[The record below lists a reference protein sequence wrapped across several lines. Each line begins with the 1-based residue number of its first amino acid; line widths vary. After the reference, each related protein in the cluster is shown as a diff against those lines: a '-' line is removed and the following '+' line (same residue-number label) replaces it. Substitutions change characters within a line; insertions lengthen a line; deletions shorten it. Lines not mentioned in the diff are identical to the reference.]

1 MTRGMGRYVRGAVI
15 SGRRAVGIFPDCFP
29 LVYSAAMA
37 VLTII
42 FVSVAAVLSGAVLF
56 WRWSSRRVGMPQR
69 ATYEALHTASQAVSV
84 LREGLTPAT
93 AVKAAPS
100 LRQLLGTP
108 VVALADRGGLL
119 ACHGAAHGV
128 SRGPT
133 RGASRGALRG
143 GDLHAE
149 ALARHMH
156 GVLTSGRAQ
165 LLSAQDLG
173 CAHGSDC
180 PMRSGVAVP
189 VAVDG
194 AVIGVLAALGPS
206 ADAGL
211 MRTAAEVARFVSTHL
226 ALAELDAS
234 RTRTVQAQLNFLRAQ
249 ISPHFIYNALTAI
262 ESFVRSDPER
272 ARDLLVGFAE
282 FIRWAFREHSQYAT
296 LAEELR
302 FVDTYLELERAR
314 FGDRLAVSLRVAP
327 EVLPVRVPS
336 LVLQP
341 LVENAI
347 RHGLEQFPGPAQLR
361 ISAVDGG
368 HEAIVTVEDQGVG
381 TDPARLADVLAG
393 RGDGQSVG
401 LRNVDERLRAT
412 FGDDHGLTIETAVG
426 AGTKVTMHLPKFFP
440 AVSAS

>member
-1 MTRGMGRYVRGAVI
+1 
-15 SGRRAVGIFPDCFP
+15 
-29 LVYSAAMA
+29 MA
-37 VLTII
+37 VLVILL
-42 FVSVAAVLSGAVLF
+42 VAGAAVLAGAVLF
-56 WRWSSRRVGMPQR
+56 WRWSSRRVDTPQR
-69 ATYEALHTASQAVSV
+69 ATYEALHTASEAVSV
-84 LREGLTPAT
+84 LREGLTPGA

-108 VVALADRGGLL
+108 TVAIADRDGML
-119 ACHGAAHGV
+119 ACHG
-128 SRGPT
+128 S
-133 RGASRGALRG
+133 
-143 GDLHAE
+143 DLHAD
-149 ALARHMH
+149 ALARHLH
-156 GVLTSGRAQ
+156 GVVTSGRAQ
-165 LLSAQDLG
+165 LLSASDLG
-173 CAHGSDC
+173 CAHGGDC
-180 PMRSGVAVP
+180 LMRTGVAVP

-194 AVIGVLAALGPS
+194 AVIGALAALGPS

-368 HEAIVTVEDQGVG
+368 HEAIVTVEDHGVG
-381 TDPARLADVLAG
+381 VDPAQLADVLAG
-393 RGDGQSVG
+393 RGGGQSVG
-401 LRNVDERLRAT
+401 LRNVDERLRTT
-412 FGDDHGLTIETAVG
+412 FGDDHGLTIETGVG
-426 AGTKVTMHLPKFFP
+426 AGTKVTMHLPKYFP
-440 AVSAS
+440 AVSAT

>member
-1 MTRGMGRYVRGAVI
+1 
-15 SGRRAVGIFPDCFP
+15 
-29 LVYSAAMA
+29 MA
-37 VLTII
+37 VLAIM
-42 FVSVAAVLSGAVLF
+42 FVTVAAVLCGAVLF
-56 WRWSSRRVGMPQR
+56 WWRGSRRVGTPQQR
-69 ATYEALHTASQAVSV
+69 ATYETLHTASQAVSV
-84 LREGLTPAT
+84 LREGLTPGT

-108 VVALADRGGLL
+108 TVAIADRAGLV
-119 ACHGAAHGV
+119 ACHG
-128 SRGPT
+128 SER
-133 RGASRGALRG
+133 
-143 GDLHAE
+143 HAE
-149 ALARHMH
+149 ALGRHLAD
-156 GVLTSGRAQ
+156 VVSTGRSQ
-165 LLSAQDLG
+165 LLSATDLG
-173 CAHGSDC
+173 CAHGGDC
-180 PMRSGVAVP
+180 PMRAGVAVP
-189 VAVDG
+189 VTVDG
-194 AVIGVLAALGPS
+194 TVVGALAALGPS
-206 ADAGL
+206 ADAAL

-262 ESFVRSDPER
+262 ESYVRSDPER

-347 RHGLEQFPGPAQLR
+347 RHGLEQLTGTARLQ
-361 ISAVDGG
+361 ISAEDGG
-368 HEAIVTVEDQGVG
+368 HEAIVTVEDHGVG
-381 TDPARLADVLAG
+381 VDPGQLADVLAG
-393 RGDGQSVG
+393 RSGGQSVG

-412 FGDDHGLTIETAVG
+412 FGNDHGLTIETGVG
-426 AGTKVTMHLPKFFP
+426 AGTKVTMRLPKFCP
-440 AVSAS
+440 AVSAQ

>member
-1 MTRGMGRYVRGAVI
+1 MT
-15 SGRRAVGIFPDCFP
+15 
-29 LVYSAAMA
+29 
-37 VLTII
+37 VLAII
-42 FVSVAAVLSGAVLF
+42 FVSVAAVLSGAILF
-56 WRWSSRRVGMPQR
+56 WRWSSRRVGVPQR
-69 ATYEALHTASQAVSV
+69 ATYEALHTASEAVSV
-84 LREGLTPAT
+84 LREGLTPAA

-100 LRQLLGTP
+100 LCQLLGTP
-108 VVALADRGGLL
+108 AVAIADRNGLL
-119 ACHGAAHGV
+119 ACHG
-128 SRGPT
+128 S
-133 RGASRGALRG
+133 
-143 GDLHAE
+143 DLHAE
-149 ALARHMH
+149 TLARQMH
-156 GVLTSGRAQ
+156 AVVTSGRAQ
-165 LLSAQDLG
+165 LLSASDLD
-173 CAHGSDC
+173 CLHGSEC
-180 PMRSGVAVP
+180 RMRTGVAVP
-189 VAVDG
+189 IAVDG
-194 AVIGVLAALGPS
+194 AVIGALAALGPS
-206 ADAGL
+206 ADLGL

-327 EVLPVRVPS
+327 EVLAVRVPS

-347 RHGLEQFPGPAQLR
+347 RHGLEQFPGPARLR

-368 HEAIVTVEDQGVG
+368 HEAIITVEDHGVG

-393 RGDGQSVG
+393 RGSGQSVG

-412 FGDDHGLTIETAVG
+412 FGDDHGLTIETGIG
-426 AGTKVTMHLPKFFP
+426 AGTKVTMHLPKFSP
-440 AVSAS
+440 AVSGS

>member
-1 MTRGMGRYVRGAVI
+1 
-15 SGRRAVGIFPDCFP
+15 
-29 LVYSAAMA
+29 MA
-37 VLTII
+37 VLAIM
-42 FVSVAAVLSGAVLF
+42 FVSVAAVLSGAILF

-69 ATYEALHTASQAVSV
+69 ATYEALHTASEAVSV
-84 LREGLTPAT
+84 LREGLTPAA

-100 LRQLLGTP
+100 LCQLLGTP
-108 VVALADRGGLL
+108 AVAIADRSGLL
-119 ACHGAAHGV
+119 ACHG
-128 SRGPT
+128 S
-133 RGASRGALRG
+133 
-143 GDLHAE
+143 DLHAE
-149 ALARHMH
+149 ILAKQMH
-156 GVLTSGRAQ
+156 AVATSGRAQ
-165 LLSAQDLG
+165 LLSASDLG
-173 CAHGSDC
+173 CLHGGDC
-180 PMRSGVAVP
+180 PMRTGVAVP
-189 VAVDG
+189 IAVDG
-194 AVIGVLAALGPS
+194 AVIGALAALGPS
-206 ADAGL
+206 ADLGL

-282 FIRWAFREHSQYAT
+282 FIRWTFREHSQYAT

-368 HEAIVTVEDQGVG
+368 HEAIVTVEDHGVG
-381 TDPARLADVLAG
+381 VDPARLADVLAG
-393 RGDGQSVG
+393 RGGGQSVG

-412 FGDDHGLTIETAVG
+412 FGEDHGLTIETGVG
-426 AGTKVTMHLPKFFP
+426 AGTKVTMHLPKFSP
-440 AVSAS
+440 AVTGL